1 MSTARGP
8 AHLVTWAALTVAA
21 AVALASVP
29 DPSSAEGTLGYLLPV
44 LVSTAWTAVAVARMP
59 REHRPPWLWLLAGQL
74 LYLTGETLFAVLSVR
89 GVDAF
94 PTAADLCYCL
104 AYVPVAVGLL
114 ALDRRRATR
123 RYRGDLLDAGI
134 VSLSAA
140 TLFGV
145 FVVLPVA
152 SDTTQ
157 SALARTVSSAY
168 PVCDLL
174 LVFLVA
180 RLVIAP
186 GSRSP
191 ALWLLVAGCLC
202 TIGADLFTNVQQ
214 LTTGE
219 ATYPRWVNALWL
231 SYYAAFAVAAASSVR
246 PWRRDEAA
254 EAAAAAASGG
264 LTALRLLVLAVA
276 AVLPSAVL
284 VVASATGH
292 EVPVALLAAGSIAL
306 VGMVVARIWDLL
318 QRLRAQSARL
328 EELARTDPLT
338 GIANRRTL
346 DAELER
352 TRRSLG
358 AADLYVA
365 LVDLDHFK
373 AYNDGRGH
381 QAGDELLKAATLA
394 WAHALGPGA
403 FLARWG
409 GEEFVALLVEDD
421 AARAVRRLDALR
433 AAVPD
438 GQSCSIGVV
447 RWDRAE
453 DGASLLRRADAAL
466 YAAKEGGRDRLV
478 APGLPP
484 VGAVARS

>member
-1 MSTARGP
+1 MTTTREPIRPTTWTA
-8 AHLVTWAALTVAA
+8 VVVVLTV
-21 AVALASVP
+21 VAASVP
-29 DPSSAEGTLGYLLPV
+29 EPSSTVGTLSYPVAV
-44 LVSTAWTAVAVARMP
+44 LVLTAAMALAVARVP
-59 REHRPPWLWLLAGQL
+59 RGHRQPWLWLLAGNTTFL
-74 LYLTGETLFAVLSVR
+74 VGETLFAVQAVR
-89 GVDAF
+89 GTDAF

-104 AYVPVAVGLL
+104 AYVPLAVGLL
-114 ALDRRRATR
+114 ELNRRRATH
-123 RYRGDLLDAGI
+123 RYRGSLLDAGI

-145 FVVLPVA
+145 FVVLPMA
-152 SDTTQ
+152 SDASQ
-157 SALARTVSSAY
+157 SPFARAVSSAY

-180 RLVIAP
+180 RLVTGP
-186 GSRSP
+186 GSRPP
-191 ALWLLVAGCLC
+191 AFWLLVTGCLC
-202 TIGADLFTNVQQ
+202 TITADLFTNVQQ
-214 LTTGE
+214 LTLGE

-231 SYYAAFAVAAASSVR
+231 VCYGSYSVAAAASVR
-246 PWRRDEAA
+246 PWGRVDTPEAA
-254 EAAAAAASGG
+254 GG
-264 LTALRLLVLAVA
+264 LTAWRLLLLGVA
-276 AVLPSAVL
+276 AVLPSGVL
-284 VVASATGH
+284 VGASLAGH
-292 EVPVALLAAGSIAL
+292 QVPVALLAAGSIAL

-328 EELARTDPLT
+328 EALARTDPLT
-338 GIANRRTL
+338 GLANRRTL
-346 DAELER
+346 DHELVR
-352 TRRSLG
+352 TCRALG
-358 AADLYVA
+358 EADLYAA
-365 LVDLDHFK
+365 LVDLDRFK

-381 QAGDELLKAATLA
+381 QAGDELLKAAAAA
-394 WAHALGPGA
+394 WAQALGPGG

-421 AARAVRRLDALR
+421 PARAVRRLDALR

-438 GQSCSIGVV
+438 GQSCSIGVA

-484 VGAVARS
+484 VGAVARP